1 MHYAPSAQLSKINWT
16 LEWEYLPGIVRFHL
30 WGQLPFHC
38 CYPMLYF
45 LQQYVSCRDLGA
57 KNLLYWPCTYSMLLN
72 QQVQGILYH
81 VFESKSVLKVYLFK
95 SSANGTNNTV
105 KNGRHMEMMSKAQRC
120 AFLETNS
127 LACDSLYWCGS
138 FDKFETAYLPVCK
151 SKRQCTSHTEPF
163 SSWTDWRS
171 ICPRKCGWQQKFKH

>member
-1 MHYAPSAQLSKINWT
+1 MELHKNLGCLSHMLDGKRSVHVPNYICASSPLCSETLVEVFPQFFRTPSAQLSKINWT

-81 VFESKSVLKVYLFK
+81 VFERKSVLKVYLFK

-105 KNGRHMEMMSKAQRC
+105 KNGRHMEMMSKVDNRR
-120 AFLETNS
+120 T
-127 LACDSLYWCGS
+127 
-138 FDKFETAYLPVCK
+138 
-151 SKRQCTSHTEPF
+151 
-163 SSWTDWRS
+163 
-171 ICPRKCGWQQKFKH
+171 